1 MKFNWKIFVR
11 IAVVLLLLYSF
22 YSTGLP
28 LYYVAI
34 LGIIFIAV
42 IFLRGKLYRKIDELL
57 TKHFKFLS
65 NVKPWIKK
73 AIIIAVFIIIY
84 VLLRELIYLILG
96 LFGIDVQRALA
107 ESMNNSAA
115 NYRG

>member
-1 MKFNWKIFVR
+1 LRIF
-11 IAVVLLLLYSF
+11 AVLLLLYAL

-34 LGIIFIAV
+34 IGIVFIV
-42 IFLRGKLYRKIDELL
+42 IIFLRGKLYKKIDELL
-57 TKHFKFLS
+57 TKHLKFLS
-65 NVKPWIKK
+65 NVKPWVKK

-96 LFGIDVQRALA
+96 LFGIDVQQALD
-107 ESMNNSAA
+107 EGINQSMNYS
-115 NYRG
+115 G